1 MYKLTKI
8 FEQFWLVFSIAS
20 ALVAF
25 YMIVRDGWVEG
36 VRYFIVPVIAFFWY
50 LFRRGMRK
58 RMERNMSDNSNK

>member
-20 ALVAF
+20 ALFAV
-25 YMIVRDGWVEG
+25 YMVVKAGTEEG
-36 VRYFIVPVIAFFWY
+36 MRYFIVPVIAFFWY

-58 RMERNMSDNSNK
+58 RMERNMGNNRPQ